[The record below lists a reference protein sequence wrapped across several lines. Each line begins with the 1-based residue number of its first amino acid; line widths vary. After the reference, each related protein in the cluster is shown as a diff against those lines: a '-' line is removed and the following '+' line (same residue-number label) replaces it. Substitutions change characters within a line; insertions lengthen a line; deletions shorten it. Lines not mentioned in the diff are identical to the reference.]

1 MQGHLE
7 SVLSPDGL
15 AVLAGLLDGLLV
27 PESLRLDAA
36 NAEPA
41 SEAAPVIARGAA

>member
-15 AVLAGLLDGLLV
+15 AVLAGLLDELLGGGV
-27 PESLRLDAA
+27 VLPVDDAA
-36 NAEPA
+36 CHEPVTA
-41 SEAAPVIARGAA
+41 GGAA